1 MKKCKLSVVVPVY
14 YNSESLHELYS
25 RLLRI
30 PDESPY
36 LEIEIVFV
44 DDGSGDD
51 SFDTICRIASEDSRV
66 VGVKLSRNFG
76 SFIACLAGLTRCNG
90 DCAVII
96 SADLQDPPELIGE
109 MYKKWCEGNKVVMA
123 VREDRQEGFL
133 KVFFADMYYKLFR
146 LFITKEMP
154 PKGFDFVLIDR
165 KVIDVLTSIQEKNT
179 TLMGLILW
187 TGFKRAELPYTR
199 MKRKYGKSRWTF
211 SKKVNYFLDSIMAF
225 SKFPMHVFSLFG
237 IFLSFASLAGIAYI
251 IFAYLMGWMK
261 GVSGWP
267 SLMVVN
273 LFMFGMLFLA
283 FGMMGEY
290 VWRNF
295 EESRKRPLFIVDS
308 EYQGTS
314 SEEKKDVHT

>member
-1 MKKCKLSVVVPVY
+1 MKKSKLSVVVPVY
-14 YNSESLHELYS
+14 YNSESLHELHS

-30 PDESPY
+30 TDENPD
-36 LEIEIVFV
+36 LEIEIVYV

-51 SFDTICRIASEDSRV
+51 SFNTICSIAAKDSRV
-66 VGVKLSRNFG
+66 VAVKLSRNFG

-109 MYKKWCEGNKVVMA
+109 MYKKWCEGSKVVMA
-123 VREDRQEGFL
+123 VRENRQEGFI
-133 KVFFADMYYKLFR
+133 KTFFANMYYRLFR

-187 TGFKRAELPYTR
+187 TGFNRTEIPYTR
-199 MKRKYGKSRWTF
+199 MKRKHGKSRWTL
-211 SKKVNYFLDSIMAF
+211 SKKINYFLDSMMAF
-225 SKFPMHVFSLFG
+225 SRFPMHVFSMFG
-237 IFLSFASLAGIAYI
+237 ILLSLVSLISISYI
-251 IFAYLMGWMK
+251 IFAYLVGWIN

-283 FGMMGEY
+283 FGMLGEY
-290 VWRNF
+290 VWRNL
-295 EESRKRPLFIVDS
+295 EEARKRPLFIIDS
-308 EYQGTS
+308 EYQGAS
-314 SEEKKDVHT
+314 SEEKRGVQT